1 MERKRWTD
9 DDVEKLKGMAQ
20 KYPAASIA
28 AELGRGLSATMV
40 KAPKSC
46 EFRFA

>member
-1 MERKRWTD
+1 MERKRRTD

-28 AELGRGLSATMV
+28 ADREGYPPRW
-40 KAPKSC
+40 
-46 EFRFA
+46 